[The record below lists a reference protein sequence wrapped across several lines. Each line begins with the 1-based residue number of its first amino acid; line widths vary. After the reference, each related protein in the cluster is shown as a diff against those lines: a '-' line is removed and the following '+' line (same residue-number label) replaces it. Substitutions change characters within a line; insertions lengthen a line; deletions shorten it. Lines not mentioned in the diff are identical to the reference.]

1 MKIRME
7 FVTDLP
13 PRTSLSGGIYK
24 SGLVRPPFRAAPVEN
39 DTPGHAWVVARY
51 ALLLAH
57 NLGVTDEF
65 FLRERQRGAHLH
77 DIGKAGIPRSVL
89 CKVCPLTAPGRS
101 LDH

>member
-1 MKIRME
+1 MKIRTE
-7 FVTDLP
+7 FATGLP
-13 PRTSLSGGIYK
+13 LRTTLSGGNDN
-24 SGLVRPPFRAAPVEN
+24 SGLVQPPFRAAPVEN
-39 DTPGHAWVVARY
+39 AMPGHARVVARY

-65 FLRERQRGAHLH
+65 FLRERERGAHLH

-89 CKVCPLTAPGRS
+89 CKVCPLTVPVRS